1 VLAPIS
7 IWLLVGAI
15 SLLAATAWL
24 TVLQRILFVRRQLQ
38 DLNT

>member
-15 SLLAATAWL
+15 SLLTATAWI
-24 TVLQRILFVRRQLQ
+24 TVLQRIFFVRKQLAERGP
-38 DLNT
+38 